1 MIKKQFLNTY
11 KKINQLDPNNAKNVR
26 QDPIP
31 DEPTANIYRSK
42 EDEKLIKDFHYAKF
56 QENLSKTKKNNKL
69 KELIEKEDWNEEDV
83 KALLDSLN

>member
-11 KKINQLDPNNAKNVR
+11 KKINQLDPKNVR

-69 KELIEKEDWNEEDV
+69 KILIKKDEWDEEDV